1 MKKWL
6 IVIATLMLAA
16 CSSSSNGGKV
26 YYQLPVSEQPANQV
40 VSQTGGHLLWIDQVM
55 LADYLAANGVVYQTS
70 DVQYVIATNNLWA
83 SPLDQ
88 QLRNTL
94 ISNLSQAMPGWI
106 VASQP
111 LGSEQSTL
119 TVNITGFHGRYDGK
133 VIVSGEWLL
142 KQNNEIINRPFR
154 IELNQQTDGY
164 DAMVKTLAQAWQQEA
179 QSIASELI
187 RRQ

>member
-6 IVIATLMLAA
+6 PLIITLALSA
-16 CSSSSNGGKV
+16 CSSSDDGKT
-26 YYQLPVSEQPANQV
+26 YYQLPQGSQPATQA
-40 VSQTGGHLLWIDQVM
+40 VSQPGSHLLWVEQV
-55 LADYLAANGVVYQTS
+55 AVPDYLAGNGVVYQTS
-70 DVQYVIATNNLWA
+70 DVQYVIASNNLWA

-94 ISNLSQAMPGWI
+94 VSNLSSALPGWV

-111 LGSEQSTL
+111 LGSDQDTL
-119 TVNITGFHGRYDGK
+119 NVNVTGFHGRYDGK

-142 KQNNEIINRPFR
+142 KHQGQLIKRPFHL
-154 IELNQQTDGY
+154 ELKQQTDGY

-179 QSIASELI
+179 QSIAGQMTRLN
-187 RRQ
+187 